1 MFTRTPIVA
10 QRKLTGQKP
19 KIIRCMKVLLRGFS
33 RSGYAFRFF
42 FLSLFLLV
50 FFCFCFLFFF
60 KKWFSVFVFD
70 GVVLSFFTRFV
81 LLFLFLFLFFF
92 LFVIVSFVIKWAF
105 IILQA
110 FVSTLV
116 RVCLSGWCGQLNWY

>member
-1 MFTRTPIVA
+1 MFTRTPIVV

-19 KIIRCMKVLLRGFS
+19 KIIRFMKALLRGFN

-42 FLSLFLLV
+42 FLSLFLLEFFFWFV
-50 FFCFCFLFFF
+50 LFFFQKVVFSFRVRLCDSLLSLRGLFFCFC
-60 KKWFSVFVFD
+60 
-70 GVVLSFFTRFV
+70 
-81 LLFLFLFLFFF
+81 FFF

-116 RVCLSGWCGQLNWY
+116 RVCLSGWRGQLNWY

>member
-1 MFTRTPIVA
+1 MFTRTPIVV

-19 KIIRCMKVLLRGFS
+19 KIIRFMKALLRGFN

-50 FFCFCFLFFF
+50 FFFGLLFFFF
-60 KKWFSVFVFD
+60 KKWFSVFVF
-70 GVVLSFFTRFV
+70 GCVIPYFLYEVCFFCFC
-81 LLFLFLFLFFF
+81 FFF
-92 LFVIVSFVIKWAF
+92 WFVIVSFVIKWAF

-116 RVCLSGWCGQLNWY
+116 GVCLSGWRGQLNWY